1 MPYRSAIWSVGSVR
15 TSIKSSEHS
24 VVFLVI
30 VNAFTLSGISN
41 VLTNGTYELNIL
53 NLAGDHDFG
62 RAVRPGLSYVDSV
75 PRKSYYEMLQAY
87 MKYLE
92 VIKYISSKIL

>member
-1 MPYRSAIWSVGSVR
+1 MN
-15 TSIKSSEHS
+15 K
-24 VVFLVI
+24 
-30 VNAFTLSGISN
+30 
-41 VLTNGTYELNIL
+41 L

-87 MKYLE
+87 MKHLE
-92 VIKYISSKIL
+92 VIISVPKYYESITLKVPLTFFLLQPTDSGESESQEELVY